1 MQDPREAT
9 RERIERLK
17 KEGAVELEEPSSD
30 KGAIPP
36 AKVPVLKQGRAAA
49 SEVSGPFPMRAS
61 STKTDRAEGFWPL
74 AASSCNAQRSSGK
87 WGMATACLMSLTHGA
102 LCVWGDTLQTSSS
115 QHICS
120 SRAG

>member
-1 MQDPREAT
+1 MQDPKEAT

-49 SEVSGPFPMRAS
+49 SEVNTSFPTHAS
-61 STKTDRAEGFWPL
+61 STQIDTPESRWPPAACGQWQMRHKDRPAPCLGAMVHHL
-74 AASSCNAQRSSGK
+74 SGE
-87 WGMATACLMSLTHGA
+87 
-102 LCVWGDTLQTSSS
+102 V
-115 QHICS
+115 
-120 SRAG
+120 